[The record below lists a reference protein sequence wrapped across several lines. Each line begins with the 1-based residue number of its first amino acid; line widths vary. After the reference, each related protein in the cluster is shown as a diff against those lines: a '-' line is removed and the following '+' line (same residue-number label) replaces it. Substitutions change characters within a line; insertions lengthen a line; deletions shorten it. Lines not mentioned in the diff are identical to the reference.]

1 MASQSPSSTEALA
14 KGLAASPTYLA
25 GWAALTQLME
35 QGHSWSGLERTC
47 VFLNL
52 GGEQFVDSSAI
63 SGLDF
68 EDDGRAC
75 VPCDLDG
82 DGDLDLVFKNRTGPQ
97 LRFLRNDLGTGT
109 SLRIRL
115 ADATGNRDA
124 IGARV
129 ELLAGARRLV
139 RTVTCGDGYLGQA
152 SRWLHFGLR
161 GVPQVE
167 RIEVRWPDGAT
178 ESFNPPD
185 RPGRHVAVRGSGRL
199 EPVAEAVRAPAADP
213 TPLAALSSAGAVVLR
228 EPLPLPP
235 TLSSIAFRGNQR
247 ERPVLLA
254 CWAQSCEPCAH
265 EIVDFAAAH
274 RALQETGIDIVLL
287 GLDAGADQAKAALR
301 FQELIAA
308 HAGAEAAMRH
318 RPASAAAQR
327 AFAVLLTALLGLD
340 PPPLPVSLLID
351 TNGCIQIVFIG
362 GVKAAALQA
371 DAARFGRAQVAG
383 PLRSQRPGRWAFE
396 VQRPL
401 LPLAKS
407 FAQHELPLDASFYER
422 LAAQRRAGEGRK

>member
-1 MASQSPSSTEALA
+1 VASQSPSSTEALA

-152 SRWLHFGLR
+152 SRWL
-161 GVPQVE
+161 
-167 RIEVRWPDGAT
+167 
-178 ESFNPPD
+178 PD